1 MFKRSLASLAAVVVA
16 SGAVVAPA
24 NAMTVEINDNN
35 TCTLKLTA
43 EEARLISLQQ
53 TTELDKGKAAFIKS
67 SLVEGQLIKLRAE
80 IEKAKKELAK
90 LEPHSEK
97 SESLRRELK
106 ENEKKFTAY
115 ENLSN
120 ALAACIAGHSYD
132 SNQSGRPSKPE
143 GPNEPG
149 PSKPG
154 PSKPGPSKPGPS
166 KPGPSKPEGPN
177 EPGPNNPER
186 ERALPSTNGAVI
198 GVIVAVLGILVAALP
213 FIKSMLPAQL
223 RALLP

>member
-24 NAMTVEINDNN
+24 NAVTVEINDNN
-35 TCTLKLTA
+35 TCTIKLTA
-43 EEARLISLQQ
+43 EEARLTNLKQ
-53 TTELDKGKAAFIKS
+53 TVTADK
-67 SLVEGQLIKLRAE
+67 QLATLLKTQYGVKQLSALHTK
-80 IEKAKKELAK
+80 IENAKKELAK
-90 LEPHSEK
+90 LKPHSQK
-97 SESLRRELK
+97 SESLRRELE

-120 ALAACIAGHSYD
+120 ALDACTNGRNYD
-132 SNQSGRPSKPE
+132 SNNPERPSEPDPNNPE
-143 GPNEPG
+143 RPSEPD
-149 PSKPG
+149 
-154 PSKPGPSKPGPS
+154 
-166 KPGPSKPEGPN
+166 
-177 EPGPNNPER
+177 PNNPER

-213 FIKSMLPAQL
+213 VIKSMLPAQL

>member
-24 NAMTVEINDNN
+24 NAVTVEINDNN
-35 TCTLKLTA
+35 TCTIKLTA
-43 EEARLISLQQ
+43 EEARLTNLKQ
-53 TTELDKGKAAFIKS
+53 TVTADK
-67 SLVEGQLIKLRAE
+67 QLATLLKTQYGVKQLSALHTK
-80 IEKAKKELAK
+80 IENAKKELAK
-90 LEPHSEK
+90 LKPHSQK
-97 SESLRRELK
+97 SESLRRELE

-120 ALAACIAGHSYD
+120 ALDACTNGRNYD
-132 SNQSGRPSKPE
+132 SDNPERPS
-143 GPNEPG
+143 EPD
-149 PSKPG
+149 
-154 PSKPGPSKPGPS
+154 
-166 KPGPSKPEGPN
+166 
-177 EPGPNNPER
+177 PNNPER

-213 FIKSMLPAQL
+213 VIKSMLPAQL